1 MRGHKDLGV
10 VVAHGSPILPG
21 KVVDVVT
28 LLVGQAGRRLKLK
41 SCKMMMTG
49 FNHDTKEENTMEVR

>member
-1 MRGHKDLGV
+1 M
-10 VVAHGSPILPG
+10 VVAHGSPILPS

-28 LLVGQAGRRLKLK
+28 LLVREAGRRLKLK

-49 FNHDTKEENTMEVR
+49 FNHDTKEENTMGVG